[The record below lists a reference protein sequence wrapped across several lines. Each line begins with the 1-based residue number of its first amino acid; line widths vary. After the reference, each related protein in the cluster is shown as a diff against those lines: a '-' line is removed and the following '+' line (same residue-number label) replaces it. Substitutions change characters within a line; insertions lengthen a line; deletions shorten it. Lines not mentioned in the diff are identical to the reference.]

1 MRGRARATNG
11 YKHGRLAALIM
22 RFSSCLKWAGVGALL
37 LTAVGSATAQPGVNG
52 ASTSSDGQLG
62 FAKGHAL
69 TPQEA
74 AEQAATILARLDQ
87 AASSVRHQLDAARKQ
102 RDIVKS
108 LCLSD
113 KLSQI
118 DAAARSC
125 RDRKAALQA
134 AVQRN
139 DVELSNHEFTIMSVL
154 GQRGNQLVAESNQ
167 CLGQD
172 MSFVGQ
178 TEVSAEVS
186 GNLPAEGEME
196 SPGGAIYVIVPPLP
210 LTSPQPPMPPPF
222 VSPVK

>member
-1 MRGRARATNG
+1 MRIGAG
-11 YKHGRLAALIM
+11 
-22 RFSSCLKWAGVGALL
+22 LKWVGVGALVL
-37 LTAVGSATAQPGVNG
+37 FVAGSATAQPNG
-52 ASTSSDGQLG
+52 APPNGGGNAQLG
-62 FAKGHAL
+62 FEKKQQL

-74 AEQAATILARLDQ
+74 ATQAATILARLDQ
-87 AASSVRHQLDAARKQ
+87 AASAVRHQLDSARQQ

-125 RDRKAALQA
+125 RDRNSALQA

-154 GQRGNQLVAESNQ
+154 GQRGNQLIAESNQ
-167 CLGQD
+167 CIGQD

-178 TEVSAEVS
+178 TEVSTDVNN
-186 GNLPAEGEME
+186 NLPPE
-196 SPGGAIYVIVPPLP
+196 SDVDNTGGGTTYAFVPPVP
-210 LTSPQPPMPPPF
+210 SK
-222 VSPVK
+222 VSPVM

>member
-1 MRGRARATNG
+1 
-11 YKHGRLAALIM
+11 M
-22 RFSSCLKWAGVGALL
+22 RFGAGLKWLGVGVFVLCA
-37 LTAVGSATAQPGVNG
+37 AGSATAQPSGGG
-52 ASTSSDGQLG
+52 AAGGNAQLG
-62 FAKGHAL
+62 FEKKQQL

-74 AEQAATILARLDQ
+74 AAQAATILARLDQ
-87 AASSVRHQLDAARKQ
+87 AASAVRHQLDAARQQ

-125 RDRKAALQA
+125 RDRNAALQA

-154 GQRGNQLVAESNQ
+154 GQRGNQLIAESNQ
-167 CLGQD
+167 CIGQD

-178 TEVSAEVS
+178 TEVSTDVS
-186 GNLPAEGEME
+186 NTLPAEDLE
-196 SPGGAIYVIVPPLP
+196 PGGGVTFVIVPPPLP
-210 LTSPQPPMPPPF
+210 RM
-222 VSPVK
+222 SPVM

>member
-1 MRGRARATNG
+1 MRVGAG
-11 YKHGRLAALIM
+11 
-22 RFSSCLKWAGVGALL
+22 LKWLGIGAVVLC
-37 LTAVGSATAQPGVNG
+37 AAGSATAQPAGGG
-52 ASTSSDGQLG
+52 ASTSGNAQLG
-62 FAKGHAL
+62 FEKRQVL

-74 AEQAATILARLDQ
+74 AAQAATILARLDQ
-87 AASSVRHQLDAARKQ
+87 AASTVRHQLDAARKQ

-125 RDRKAALQA
+125 RDRNAALQA

-154 GQRGNQLVAESNQ
+154 GQRGNQLIAESNQ
-167 CLGQD
+167 CIGQD

-178 TEVSAEVS
+178 TEVTTQVS
-186 GNLPAEGEME
+186 DVPPEEENGTT
-196 SPGGAIYVIVPPLP
+196 YVIVPP
-210 LTSPQPPMPPPF
+210 PPIV

>member
-1 MRGRARATNG
+1 
-11 YKHGRLAALIM
+11 M
-22 RFSSCLKWAGVGALL
+22 RFGTGLRWFGVGALVL
-37 LTAVGSATAQPGVNG
+37 CAAGSATAQPSGGGSAGGN
-52 ASTSSDGQLG
+52 AQLG
-62 FAKGHAL
+62 FEKKQQL

-74 AEQAATILARLDQ
+74 AAQAATILARLDQ
-87 AASSVRHQLDAARKQ
+87 AASAVRHQLDSARQQ

-125 RDRKAALQA
+125 RDRNSALQA

-154 GQRGNQLVAESNQ
+154 GQRGNQLIAESNQ
-167 CLGQD
+167 CIGQD

-178 TEVSAEVS
+178 TEVSTDVTGALPPEEPES
-186 GNLPAEGEME
+186 AGGNTF
-196 SPGGAIYVIVPPLP
+196 AIV
-210 LTSPQPPMPPPF
+210 TPPPIAPAPPPTM
-222 VSPVK
+222 SPAK

>member
-1 MRGRARATNG
+1 
-11 YKHGRLAALIM
+11 M
-22 RFSSCLKWAGVGALL
+22 RFGTGLKWVGVGAFVLC
-37 LTAVGSATAQPGVNG
+37 ASGSATAQPNG
-52 ASTSSDGQLG
+52 GGTAGGSAQVG
-62 FAKGHAL
+62 FEKKQQL

-74 AEQAATILARLDQ
+74 AAQAATILARLDQ
-87 AASSVRHQLDAARKQ
+87 AASAVRHQLDAARQQ

-125 RDRKAALQA
+125 RDRNAALQA

-154 GQRGNQLVAESNQ
+154 GQRGNQLIAESNQ
-167 CLGQD
+167 CIGQD

-178 TEVSAEVS
+178 TEVSTDVS
-186 GNLPAEGEME
+186 NTLPAEEGET
-196 SPGGAIYVIVPPLP
+196 GGNTFVFA
-210 LTSPQPPMPPPF
+210 PPPIKPP
-222 VSPVK
+222 VMSPVM

>member
-1 MRGRARATNG
+1 
-11 YKHGRLAALIM
+11 M
-22 RFSSCLKWAGVGALL
+22 RFGAGLKWLGVGALVL
-37 LTAVGSATAQPGVNG
+37 CAAGSATAQPGGGGG
-52 ASTSSDGQLG
+52 AGGGNAQLG
-62 FAKGHAL
+62 FEKKQVL

-74 AEQAATILARLDQ
+74 AAQAATIVARLEQ
-87 AASSVRHQLDAARKQ
+87 AANAVRHQLDAARQQ

-125 RDRKAALQA
+125 RDRNGALQA

-154 GQRGNQLVAESNQ
+154 GQRGNQLIAESNQ
-167 CLGQD
+167 CIGQD

-178 TEVSAEVS
+178 TEVRTEVT
-186 GNLPAEGEME
+186 GGLPEEGDLDN
-196 SPGGAIYVIVPPLP
+196 GGVYTIVPP
-210 LTSPQPPMPPPF
+210 PPIK

>member
-1 MRGRARATNG
+1 
-11 YKHGRLAALIM
+11 M
-22 RFSSCLKWAGVGALL
+22 RFGAGLKWLGVGAFVLC
-37 LTAVGSATAQPGVNG
+37 VSGSATAQPNG
-52 ASTSSDGQLG
+52 GGGATGGGGGAAAGGNLQLG
-62 FAKGHAL
+62 FEKKQQL

-74 AEQAATILARLDQ
+74 AGQASTILARLDQ
-87 AASSVRHQLDAARKQ
+87 AAAAVRHQLDSARQQ

-125 RDRKAALQA
+125 RDRNAALQA

-154 GQRGNQLVAESNQ
+154 GQRGNQLIAESNQ
-167 CLGQD
+167 CIGQD

-178 TEVSAEVS
+178 TEVTTEVS
-186 GNLPAEGEME
+186 SSVPNDDGMGND
-196 SPGGAIYVIVPPLP
+196 YVIVPP
-210 LTSPQPPMPPPF
+210 PPIV

>member
-1 MRGRARATNG
+1 
-11 YKHGRLAALIM
+11 M
-22 RFSSCLKWAGVGALL
+22 RFGAGLKWLGVGAIVLCG
-37 LTAVGSATAQPGVNG
+37 AGSATAQPGG
-52 ASTSSDGQLG
+52 TGTPAGGSAQLG
-62 FAKGHAL
+62 FEKKQQL

-74 AEQAATILARLDQ
+74 AAQAATLLARLDQ
-87 AASSVRHQLDAARKQ
+87 AASTVRHQLDSARQQ

-125 RDRKAALQA
+125 RDRNSALQA

-154 GQRGNQLVAESNQ
+154 GQRGNQLIAESNQ
-167 CLGQD
+167 CIGQD

-178 TEVSAEVS
+178 TEVSTDVS
-186 GNLPAEGEME
+186 NTLPTEGEVE
-196 SPGGAIYVIVPPLP
+196 NGGNTYVIVPP
-210 LTSPQPPMPPPF
+210 PPIS

>member
-1 MRGRARATNG
+1 
-11 YKHGRLAALIM
+11 M
-22 RFSSCLKWAGVGALL
+22 RFGAGLKWVGVGALVL
-37 LTAVGSATAQPGVNG
+37 CAAGSATAQPSGGGGTGGNV
-52 ASTSSDGQLG
+52 QLG
-62 FAKGHAL
+62 FEKKQQL

-74 AEQAATILARLDQ
+74 AGQATTILARLDQ
-87 AASSVRHQLDAARKQ
+87 AASGVRKQLDQARQQ

-125 RDRKAALQA
+125 RDRNSALQA
-134 AVQRN
+134 AVGRN

-154 GQRGNQLVAESNQ
+154 GQRGNQLIAEANQ
-167 CLGQD
+167 CIGQD

-178 TEVSAEVS
+178 TEVSTEVNNALPS
-186 GNLPAEGEME
+186 EGDESAAGGNTYA
-196 SPGGAIYVIVPPLP
+196 IVPP
-210 LTSPQPPMPPPF
+210 PPIK

>member
-1 MRGRARATNG
+1 MRIGAG
-11 YKHGRLAALIM
+11 
-22 RFSSCLKWAGVGALL
+22 LKWVGVGALVL
-37 LTAVGSATAQPGVNG
+37 FVAGAATAQPNG
-52 ASTSSDGQLG
+52 TAPNGGGNAQLG
-62 FAKGHAL
+62 FEKKQQL

-74 AEQAATILARLDQ
+74 ATQAASILARLDQ
-87 AASSVRHQLDAARKQ
+87 AASAVRHQLDSARQQ

-125 RDRKAALQA
+125 RDRNSALQA

-154 GQRGNQLVAESNQ
+154 GQRGNQLIAESNQ
-167 CLGQD
+167 CIGQD

-178 TEVSAEVS
+178 TEVSTDVNN
-186 GNLPAEGEME
+186 NLPAEGDVENA
-196 SPGGAIYVIVPPLP
+196 GGGTTYAFVPLP
-210 LTSPQPPMPPPF
+210 PPIPPK
-222 VSPVK
+222 VSPVM

>member
-1 MRGRARATNG
+1 
-11 YKHGRLAALIM
+11 M
-22 RFSSCLKWAGVGALL
+22 RFGAGLKWLGVGAFVLG
-37 LTAVGSATAQPGVNG
+37 AAGSATAQPNG
-52 ASTSSDGQLG
+52 GGAASGNAQLG
-62 FAKGHAL
+62 FEKKQQL

-74 AEQAATILARLDQ
+74 AAQAATILARLDQ
-87 AASSVRHQLDAARKQ
+87 AASAVRHQLDAARQQ

-125 RDRKAALQA
+125 RDRNAALQA

-154 GQRGNQLVAESNQ
+154 GQRGNQLIAESNQ
-167 CLGQD
+167 CIGQD

-178 TEVSAEVS
+178 TEVSTDVS
-186 GNLPAEGEME
+186 NNLPIEEPEGA
-196 SPGGAIYVIVPPLP
+196 GGVTFAFLVPPP
-210 LTSPQPPMPPPF
+210 LQP

>member
-1 MRGRARATNG
+1 MRYGAGLKWVTV
-11 YKHGRLAALIM
+11 AALVV
-22 RFSSCLKWAGVGALL
+22 CAA
-37 LTAVGSATAQPGVNG
+37 GSATAQPNGGG
-52 ASTSSDGQLG
+52 ASGGNTQLG
-62 FAKGHAL
+62 FEKKQQL

-74 AEQAATILARLDQ
+74 STQAAAILARLDQ
-87 AASSVRHQLDAARKQ
+87 AASTVRKQLDIARQQ

-125 RDRKAALQA
+125 RDRNSALQA

-154 GQRGNQLVAESNQ
+154 GQRGNQLIAESNQ
-167 CLGQD
+167 CIGQD

-178 TEVSAEVS
+178 TEVSTEVS
-186 GNLPAEGEME
+186 NTLPTEGEVQT
-196 SPGGAIYVIVPPLP
+196 GGTIYLIVPP
-210 LTSPQPPMPPPF
+210 PPIV